1 MRLIPVVLLA
11 AACGQTAAGPVSG
24 EQVFRQPLEDG
35 NSFACATCHALQE
48 PNDEGTRLVGHPLA
62 GATKRPSFK
71 NGQVSTFLG
80 AVNSCVTEWQGAA
93 AWAQD
98 DARFGALVKLLEA
111 QGGSSEAVT
120 FEVVQPPA
128 VLTGG
133 EASRGQALF
142 NATCAV
148 CHGSDGRGAVR
159 GPNLAGAMLPPDY
172 VARRIRLSGSPES
185 AVYDGL
191 TGGRMPFWS
200 KDRLDD
206 SELRD
211 LVAFV
216 STAAVPDGGLFVPD
230 AGMGGN
236 GGGGCAKTHAK
247 IGWYADLATYA
258 HGVKGRATLTDDCTV
273 TLSGFHYD
281 GNGIDVRLFGGL
293 NKDFV
298 RGFPIGGQLYRPG
311 QPYVNAT
318 LPMRL
323 PQGKTLDDLD
333 SVSVWC
339 VAARHNFGDGTL
351 RAP

>member
-1 MRLIPVVLLA
+1 MRLLCLLLLV
-11 AACGQTAAGPVSG
+11 ACGSTTGVPVTG
-24 EQVFRQPLEDG
+24 DQVFRQPLEDG
-35 NSFACATCHALQE
+35 NSFACATCHALRE
-48 PNDEGTRLVGHPLA
+48 PNDEGTRRVGHPLA
-62 GATKRPSFK
+62 GATKRTSWK
-71 NGQVSTFLG
+71 NGQVSTFLD
-80 AVNSCVTEWQGAA
+80 AVNSCVTEWQGAT
-93 AWAQD
+93 AWSPR
-98 DARFGALVKLLEA
+98 DARLTALVSWLEA
-111 QGGSSEAVT
+111 EGGGGAAVA
-120 FEVVQPPA
+120 FEVVQPPT

-133 EASRGQALF
+133 DSSRGQALF

-148 CHGSDGRGAVR
+148 CHGSDGRGDVR
-159 GPNLAGAMLPPDY
+159 GPNLAGAMLPADY
-172 VARRIRLSGSPES
+172 VARRIRLSGSPQS

-191 TGGRMPFWS
+191 TGGRMPFWA

-230 AGMGGN
+230 AGMGG
-236 GGGGCAKTHAK
+236 GGGGTCAKTHAK

-273 TLSGFHYD
+273 TLSGFYYD

-311 QPYVNAT
+311 QPYVNVT
-318 LPMRL
+318 LPMML
-323 PQGKTLDDLD
+323 PAGKTLDDLD

-339 VAARHNFGDGTL
+339 VAARHNFGDGTF